1 MTMVNESMYPDFPH
15 KPITVVLCGVGGQGT
30 ITAAHLLA
38 SAALNNGYDVKVSEI
53 HGMAQRG
60 GSVSTTVRFGESVSS
75 MVCDPGQADVL
86 VSFELMEAVRNLPMV
101 ARGGHVIANDCEIEP
116 MPVLSGKCEMPSNLR
131 ETLEGVEGASVLVF
145 DAEHVAQQAG
155 NRKCANVALL
165 GAASRY
171 LPLTDASWRSAI
183 EGRVPPKTLDANLAA
198 FDASLRLVDGDGR

>member
-1 MTMVNESMYPDFPH
+1 MANDTMYPGFPQ

-38 SAALNNGYDVKVSEI
+38 GAALNDGYDVKVSEI

-60 GSVSTTVRFGESVSS
+60 GSVSTTVRFGEGVSS

-101 ARGGHVIANDCEIEP
+101 SRGGHVVANDCEIEP
-116 MPVLSGKCEMPSNLR
+116 MPVLTGACEMPADLR
-131 ETLEGVEGASVLVF
+131 ETLEGVDGATVLVF
-145 DAEHVAQQAG
+145 DAERVAQQAG

-171 LPLTDASWRSAI
+171 LPLSDSSWKSAI
-183 EGRVPPKTLDANLAA
+183 EGLVPPKTLDANMAA
-198 FDASLRLVDGDGR
+198 FDASLRLVDGR